1 MDRDEI
7 FGKIKESVV
16 NQLGV
21 DEAEVTEESSF
32 TDDLDADSLDRVEL
46 IMEMEDN
53 FGIKIPDE
61 DAKDLATVADA
72 IEYVLKHT

>member
-7 FGKIKESVV
+7 FGKIQESVV
-16 NQLGV
+16 SQLGV
-21 DEAEVTEESSF
+21 DEAEVTDKSSF

-61 DAKDLATVADA
+61 DAKDLVTVSDA
-72 IEYVLKHT
+72 IEYVLKRT